1 MRGALDIIRES
12 VDGSKL
18 SRYEIAKRSGVDQAA
33 LSRFMNG
40 GSLRLESIER
50 LCPVLGL
57 RLTITKQPTAV
68 RSTKR
73 RKA

>member
-1 MRGALDIIRES
+1 MRSALDIIRDS
-12 VDGSKL
+12 VERSKL

-40 GSLRLESIER
+40 GSLRVESIER

-57 RLTITKQPTAV
+57 RLTISKQLSTA
-68 RSTKR
+68 KR
-73 RKA
+73 RKS